1 MKEKFKKFF
10 AIFMAK
16 LFFSVK
22 LSPENL
28 AKLDLKHTIEK
39 TPSTSFCFINYKG
52 HRFVA
57 HYVYEYRRIEATL
70 YFEDKEKIT
79 KLLTKRKY
87 NFN

>member
-1 MKEKFKKFF
+1 MKERFKKFF
-10 AIFMAK
+10 AFQIAK
-16 LFFSVK
+16 FYFSIK

-28 AKLDLKHTIEK
+28 AKLDPNHTIEK
-39 TPSTSFCFINYKG
+39 TPSISFCFINYKG
-52 HRFVA
+52 CRFVG
-57 HYVYEYRRIEATL
+57 HYIYEDRRVDATL